1 MAIVS
6 AVFILGLLLGVPIAF
21 TVGLAGLSHMFVLGN
36 LDNLGVLIQRM
47 FSGVNSF
54 SLMCIPFFVLAGEL
68 MNKGGITKYI
78 IDFTRECVGFLRGGL
93 AYVVVLVAILLS
105 AILGSANAVAA
116 ILCTALIPELTKDG
130 YEKDFSASLIAASGC
145 LGPIVP
151 PSVSFILFGVL
162 TGASISKLFVAGI
175 IPGILIGISYIA
187 VIFWYTRKR
196 NYPKSK
202 ERFEFKSF
210 LKAFIKAA
218 PSLLVPLVIV
228 GGVLAGVFTPTESG
242 AVAVLIAFIGGLC
255 YRTLK
260 LSEVP
265 KMLYNTAIVTA
276 GIMVIVAFGNI
287 LGWTLAIDKIPMRL
301 SEWILS
307 ITTNP
312 NLVMLMLILVL
323 IFIGCMLE
331 GFAAILIFAPVFTP
345 LATSV
350 GIDMIHFGM
359 VFTVLLSIGLVT
371 PPMGMVLFVSSNIA
385 GVPLTKMNKTILPF
399 AIAALVISSIIAFFP
414 QVTTLMTSLVK

>member
-1 MAIVS
+1 MVIAIG
-6 AVFILGLLLGVPIAF
+6 VFLLTLLLGIPIAF
-21 TVGLAGLSHMFVLGN
+21 TVGLSGLAHISALAM
-36 LDNLGVLIQRM
+36 DNLGGVVIQRM

-54 SLMCIPFFVLAGEL
+54 SLMCIPFFILAGEL
-68 MNKGGITKYI
+68 MNRSGITRHL
-78 IDFTRECVGFLRGGL
+78 IDFARECVGFLRGGL

-162 TGASISKLFVAGI
+162 TGASINKLFVAGI
-175 IPGILIGISYIA
+175 IPGILIGIGYMG
-187 VIFWYTRKR
+187 VIYWYARKR
-196 NYPKSK
+196 DYPKSK
-202 ERFEFKSF
+202 EKFEFNQF
-210 LKAFIKAA
+210 IKAFIKAL
-218 PSLLVPLVIV
+218 PSLIIPLVIV
-228 GGVLAGVFTPTESG
+228 GGILGGVFTPTESG
-242 AVAVLIAFIGGLC
+242 AVAVLIAFIAGLC

-260 LSEVP
+260 LSDLP
-265 KMLYNTAIVTA
+265 KILVNTAVVTA

-287 LGWTLAIDKIPMRL
+287 LGWTLAIDKVPIKL
-301 SEWILS
+301 SAWILS

-312 NLVMLMLILVL
+312 NMVMLLLIIVL
-323 IFIGCMLE
+323 IFIGCVLE
-331 GFAAILIFAPVFTP
+331 GFAAILIFAPVFAP

-350 GIDMIHFGM
+350 GIDITHFGM
-359 VFTVLLSIGLVT
+359 VFTVLLSLGLVT

-385 GVPLTKMNKTILPF
+385 GVPLTKMNKSIIPF
-399 AIAALVISSIIAFFP
+399 VIVAFLVSGIIAFFP
-414 QVTTLMTSLVK
+414 QVTMYMTNFVK